1 MKTTAHL
8 GVTGLVV
15 WLAGGLLGHA
25 FARAAEPLDVGNR
38 RQLLF
43 DDRFVQRATNLQFV
57 VHPPCK
63 TGERILVSDPE
74 WPLAGYHSVLY
85 HAGVYHLWYSSGG
98 CVLYARS
105 HDGIH
110 FEKPALNLRREPLE
124 NGRQPPPN
132 VVMGWGLGDVK
143 GRMHGLYVF
152 IDPNAP
158 ETERFKLV
166 ANPEEF
172 NSQLQ
177 VFASPDGVHWKLRH
191 RDVISFDHTAKPHHL
206 DSQNVIFW
214 DSRIHKY
221 VAYFR
226 RNLRDP
232 TAQCRTVAR
241 AELASL
247 DQSVRVLDSP
257 IVLRLDELYPARR
270 LAAAQRTSAVDVYAS
285 GALKYPWAEDAY
297 FMFPWQYYH
306 YDESQAEFRAERP
319 TNAGVVDARFAA
331 SRDGMVWQRYEAGP
345 WVRLGVK
352 GAFDSRRIYLVH
364 GLVPGADEHELY
376 MYYLG
381 CSDTHGWG
389 RDDRNNRLLTA
400 AGLAPTGPNAI
411 SRLVLRRDGF
421 VSVRAG
427 LAQGEFTTPPL
438 RFSGEQLLLNVDTSS
453 SGEARVEIQD
463 ENGKPIP
470 GFALEDCDLIHSANE
485 IHRPVRWNGK
495 SDLRSLA
502 GRPVRLRFV
511 LRDLDLY
518 AFQFADRGGI

>member
-1 MKTTAHL
+1 MRAILLPL
-8 GVTGLVV
+8 GALM
-15 WLAGGLLGHA
+15 LAAG
-25 FARAAEPLDVGNR
+25 ARAAEPIEVGNR

-43 DDRFVQRATNLQFV
+43 DDRFVQQATNLAFV
-57 VHPPCK
+57 VHSPRN

-74 WPLAGYHSVLY
+74 WPLSGYHSVLY
-85 HAGVYHLWYSSGG
+85 HAGTYHLWYSSGG

-105 HDGIH
+105 RDGIH
-110 FEKPALNLRREPLE
+110 FHKPPLHLRREPFE
-124 NGRQPPPN
+124 DGRQPPPN
-132 VVMGWGLGDVK
+132 VVLGRGVGGVK
-143 GRMHGLYVF
+143 GRMHGLQVF
-152 IDPNAP
+152 VDPNAP
-158 ETERFKLV
+158 ENERFKLV

-172 NSQLQ
+172 RSQLQ
-177 VFASPDGVHWKLRH
+177 IFASPDGVHWTLRH
-191 RDVISFDHTAKPHHL
+191 RDVLTFDPETKPHHL

-214 DSRIHKY
+214 DTRLRKY

-241 AELASL
+241 TELADL
-247 DQSVRVLDSP
+247 DQSLRVLDAP
-257 IVLRLDELYPARR
+257 IVLRLDELYPPRALR
-270 LAAAQRTSAVDVYAS
+270 AGQRTSAVDVYAS
-285 GALKYPWAEDAY
+285 GALQYPWAQDAY

-306 YDESQAEFRAERP
+306 YDESQAEFRNERP
-319 TNAGVVDARFAA
+319 TNAGIVDARFAA
-331 SRDGMVWQRYEAGP
+331 SRDGIRWQRYDARP
-345 WVRLGVK
+345 WVSPGLK
-352 GAFDSRRIYLVH
+352 GEFDSRRIYMVY
-364 GLVPGADEHELY
+364 GLVPGAADHELY

-427 LAQGEFTTPPL
+427 LQQGEFVTPPL
-438 RFSGEQLLLNVDTSS
+438 RFTGEQLLLNIDTSA

-463 ENGKPIP
+463 ANGQPIA
-470 GFALEDCDLIHSANE
+470 GFSLADCDLIHSANE

-495 SDLRSLA
+495 SDLSALA
-502 GRPVRLRFV
+502 GRPVRRRFV